1 MLRDLFISKV
11 RVEILKLFLVSPEK
25 IHHIRGIVRAIDEE
39 INAVRRELKRMEKIG
54 LMSSEWRANRKYY
67 RIRRDYLFYQELLS
81 MISKITGLG
90 GAVIQHKNKIG
101 RVKYAMVSR
110 RFLKGEKADPNEVDM
125 LIVGN
130 IILPELA
137 SIVREQEAKQ
147 TVEINYTV
155 MSEDEFTFRKRR
167 RDPFILSVLESSRVM
182 LIGDEDE
189 MVRG

>member
-189 MVRG
+189 MV

>member
-11 RVEILKLFLVSPEK
+11 RVEILKLFLVSPER
-25 IHHIRGIVRAIDEE
+25 IYHIRGIVRAIDEE

-67 RIRRDYLFYQELLS
+67 RIRREYLFYQELLS
-81 MISKITGLG
+81 MVSKITGLG

-110 RFLKGEKADPNEVDM
+110 RFLKGAKADPNEVDM
-125 LIVGN
+125 LVVGN

-137 SIVREQEAKQ
+137 SIVREQEAKLS
-147 TVEINYTV
+147 VEINYTV

-167 RDPFILSVLESSRVM
+167 RDPFILSVLEASRVM
-182 LIGDEDE
+182 LIGDEDD